1 MILQLSK
8 ILIPESSEQPLPFN
22 LICALQP
29 LLQIF
34 CRLLAHKALPH
45 VSVPYWSHLDSSSS
59 FPEIVFLMAL
69 GSQIFRQSLVVLL
82 KCPSKT
88 SLKSRSCK
96 FWRVVFP
103 ALAYLRHNFASYHS
117 IFLIQKKKKS
127 FILLKLFWGFWG
139 FRDDK

>member
-1 MILQLSK
+1 MILQLSN

-22 LICALQP
+22 LICAVQP
-29 LLQIF
+29 LFQIF

-59 FPEIVFLMAL
+59 FPEIPLLMDL
-69 GSQIFRQSLVVLL
+69 GSQSFRQSLVVLL

-117 IFLIQKKKKS
+117 IFLIQKKKKKFHS
-127 FILLKLFWGFWG
+127 FKAVLGILGIQG
-139 FRDDK
+139 

>member
-1 MILQLSK
+1 MILQLSN

-29 LLQIF
+29 LFQIF
-34 CRLLAHKALPH
+34 CRLFLAHKALPH

-59 FPEIVFLMAL
+59 FPEIPLLMDL
-69 GSQIFRQSLVVLL
+69 GSQSFRQSLVVLL

-103 ALAYLRHNFASYHS
+103 ALAYLRHHFSSYHS
-117 IFLIQKKKKS
+117 LSLIQKKKKKS
-127 FILLKLFWGFWG
+127 FILLKLFLG
-139 FRDDK
+139 FRDNK